1 MNHGASTPLRSS
13 KRCVPHM
20 PEYRL
25 TPAVEGD
32 LESIWT
38 YTVRQWGV
46 EQAERYIDFLTAA
59 FAELADSPK
68 TAPTCE
74 HIRPGYR
81 RWSVERHMVYFRVTN
96 YGIAVVR
103 VLHERMDAPRH
114 L

>member
-1 MNHGASTPLRSS
+1 
-13 KRCVPHM
+13 M

-25 TPAVEGD
+25 TPAAEGD

-46 EQAERYIDFLTAA
+46 EQADRYIDILSAA
-59 FAELADSPK
+59 FAELADAPK
-68 TAPTCE
+68 SAPTCD

-81 RWSVERHMVYFRVTN
+81 RRSVEHHMVYFRVTN

-103 VLHERMDAPRH
+103 ILHERMDAPSH